1 MAEDGS
7 TQSKN
12 VWPLPKF
19 SFMVKVGSD
28 EIACQEVSG
37 LDMEAQ
43 VIEYRAGNSKAFST
57 VKMPGLKKFGNI
69 TMKKGVFKGDNTLFG
84 WFEKVKMNTVE
95 RKSITISLLDENAG
109 VTMVWTVVNAFP
121 VKVTGTD
128 LKAEGNEVAVETIE
142 FAHEGIS
149 VVNAA

>member
-7 TQSKN
+7 IQSKN

-28 EIACQEVSG
+28 EIAFQEVSD

-43 VIEYRAGNSKAFST
+43 VIEYQAGNSKTFST
-57 VKMPGLKKFGNI
+57 VKMPGLRKIGNT
-69 TMKKGVFKGDNTLFG
+69 TMKKGVFKGDNALFN
-84 WFEKVKMNTVE
+84 WFKEVNMNVVA

-109 VTMVWTVVNAFP
+109 VTMVGSVINAFP
-121 VKVTGTD
+121 VKITGTNM
-128 LKAEGNEVAVETIE
+128 KAEGNEVAVETIG
-142 FAHEGIS
+142 FAREGITIE
-149 VVNAA
+149 NAA

>member
-12 VWPLPKF
+12 VWPIPKF

-28 EIACQEVSG
+28 EIAFQEVSG

-43 VIEYRAGNSKAFST
+43 VIEYRAGNSKTFST
-57 VKMPGLKKFGNI
+57 FKMPGLKKFGNI
-69 TMKKGVFKGDNTLFG
+69 TMKKGVFKGDNALFN
-84 WFEKVKMNTVE
+84 WFKEVNMNEVA
-95 RKSITISLLDENAG
+95 RKSITISLLDEKAG
-109 VTMVWTVVNAFP
+109 VTMVWSVVNAFP
-121 VKVTGTD
+121 IKIAVTD

-142 FAHEGIS
+142 FAHEGIT
-149 VVNAA
+149 VENAA